1 MTKHRAG
8 ADPNITRGSVL
19 SRYHRHVP
27 MEDRTLETDATLP
40 LLRRARDG
48 DADALDR
55 LIARYIPSLERWAH
69 GRLPGWAR
77 GVLETGDLVQE
88 AAIQVFKRIGEFDY
102 RGEGSLHAYL
112 RQATMNRI
120 RNEIRAAGR
129 RPASDVLDDGL
140 RDPAPSPLDLAM
152 GAEALDRYE
161 AALARLRPEERE
173 LIIGR
178 AEIGLTYPELADA
191 TGKSSPD
198 AARMAV
204 ARALVRLAEEMD
216 RDGVS

>member
-1 MTKHRAG
+1 M
-8 ADPNITRGSVL
+8 L
-19 SRYHRHVP
+19 RYHP
-27 MEDRTLETDATLP
+27 TGTMNDFPIETDATLP

-77 GVLETGDLVQE
+77 GVVDTGDLVQE
-88 AAIQVFKRIGEFDY
+88 AAIQVFKRIGDFDY

-112 RQATMNRI
+112 RQAIMNRI
-120 RNEIRAAGR
+120 RNEMRAAGR
-129 RPASDVLDDGL
+129 RPTTEGLDDGL
-140 RDPAPSPLDLAM
+140 RDPALSPLDLAM
-152 GAEALDRYE
+152 GSEALERYE

-178 AEIGLTYPELADA
+178 AEIGLTYPELADT

>member
-1 MTKHRAG
+1 MPG
-8 ADPNITRGSVL
+8 
-19 SRYHRHVP
+19 YHLALKMDHGP
-27 MEDRTLETDATLP
+27 LDTDATLP
-40 LLRRARDG
+40 LLKRARDG

-77 GVLETGDLVQE
+77 SVVDTGDLVQE
-88 AAIQVFKRIGEFDY
+88 AAIQVFKRIGDFDY

-112 RQATMNRI
+112 RQAIMNRI

-129 RPASDVLDDGL
+129 RPATEVLDDGV
-140 RDPAPSPLDLAM
+140 RDPALSPLDLAM
-152 GAEALDRYE
+152 GSEALDRYE

-178 AEIGLTYPELADA
+178 AEIGLTYPELAEA
-191 TGKSSPD
+191 TGKSSAD

-216 RDGVS
+216 RDGVA

>member
-1 MTKHRAG
+1 MPGYHRALKMDHG
-8 ADPNITRGSVL
+8 PLD
-19 SRYHRHVP
+19 
-27 MEDRTLETDATLP
+27 TDATLP
-40 LLRRARDG
+40 LLKRARDG

-77 GVLETGDLVQE
+77 SVVDTGDLVQE
-88 AAIQVFKRIGEFDY
+88 AAIQVFKRIGDFDY

-112 RQATMNRI
+112 RQAIMNRI

-129 RPASDVLDDGL
+129 RPATEVLDEGV
-140 RDPAPSPLDLAM
+140 RDPALSPLDLAM
-152 GAEALDRYE
+152 GSEALDRYD

-178 AEIGLTYPELADA
+178 AEIGLTYPELAEA
-191 TGKSSPD
+191 TGKPSPD

-216 RDGVS
+216 RDDVS

>member
-1 MTKHRAG
+1 M
-8 ADPNITRGSVL
+8 D
-19 SRYHRHVP
+19 
-27 MEDRTLETDATLP
+27 DRTRDTDATLP
-40 LLRRARDG
+40 LLKRARDG

-77 GVLETGDLVQE
+77 SVVDTGDLVQD
-88 AAIQVFKRIGEFDY
+88 AAIQVFKRIGDFDY

-112 RQATMNRI
+112 RQAIMNRI

-129 RPASDVLDDGL
+129 RPTTEVLDDGV
-140 RDPAPSPLDLAM
+140 RDPALSPLDLAI
-152 GAEALDRYE
+152 GSEALDRYE

-178 AEIGLTYPELADA
+178 AEIGLTYPELAEA
-191 TGKSSPD
+191 TGKSSAD

-216 RDGVS
+216 RDGVA